1 MFGPLYSTAIFLL
14 VLSDQISKMIAEN
27 FLSTVSLKPILP
39 FINFVLVHNYGAAYG
54 IFQNQKVFLIIVSS
68 LVIFFCF
75 YFRHSLAPSKLSR
88 IGLSFLIA
96 GAIGNLIDR
105 CVYGYVIDFIHTPLV
120 PVFNFADAFI
130 DIGIV
135 FLLIDLFYSKEKQND

>member
-1 MFGPLYSTAIFLL
+1 MFGPLYSVAIFFL
-14 VLSDQISKMIAEN
+14 VLSDQVSKFIAETT
-27 FLSTVSLKPILP
+27 LSTVALKPILP
-39 FINFVLVHNYGAAYG
+39 FINFILVHNYGAAYG
-54 IFQNQKVFLIIVSS
+54 IFQNQKIFLISVSS
-68 LVIFFCF
+68 LVICFCF
-75 YFRHSLAPSKLSR
+75 YFRYALAPSKLSK
-88 IGLSFLIA
+88 IGLSFLIS

-120 PVFNFADAFI
+120 PVFNFADSFI